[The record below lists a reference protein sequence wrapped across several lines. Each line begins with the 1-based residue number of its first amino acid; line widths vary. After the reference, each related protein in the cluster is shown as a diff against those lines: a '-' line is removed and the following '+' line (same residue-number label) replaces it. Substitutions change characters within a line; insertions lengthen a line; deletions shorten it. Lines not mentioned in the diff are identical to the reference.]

1 MNKATSLRYRALS
14 GMFRAIKVNKML
26 DKQGDEF
33 DTLLNE
39 YRKKQKKPLK
49 IPYKKMCDKFD
60 VDIRSID
67 GVTCYVVRQKNTAPD
82 KGVLYLFG
90 GGYILPPD
98 PGDIVLCGQIAEN
111 CNAEVW
117 FPLYPM
123 APDNDLVQTLQGTL
137 GVYRDILDH
146 YDADR
151 IRFFGTSSGG
161 GQALSL
167 CMYIRHEGLDVPL
180 PGRLVL
186 QSPGLQVPPSDK
198 QRAEMDRLSHLDVMI
213 PPGFFDNIAP
223 VLAKGDDAYLLS
235 PILFDLTGFPPIDIF
250 YGTNE
255 VMFAYLDDFRAKCSE
270 CGVELNVHIGEGM
283 MHCWGAMDFVPEAK
297 AVRQEYFKAIGNETR
312 EICVHEYGDPADP
325 LIVLLAPMLLS
336 GEDMYNIVSPHL
348 EGKYFIVAPDQGG
361 HGDAGRYVSAE
372 SEYRELKEYLVS
384 KGYTDIKLL
393 YGASLGVAIAY
404 RLFEDKD
411 FNIEKAWF
419 DGVALNRNA
428 AFAESFMKNLFRRRK
443 KMLAKTHAEASPNL
457 VEMYGYE
464 FAKRMTANFAR
475 ITLYDIDNICYACCH
490 YDLKTFTTDQQK
502 RLHLEYGS
510 KDFDLKLSKKAIRKY
525 LPEAVT
531 VIRDGYPH
539 CGYMAAHTAE
549 YVKEMERWIGTRRN
563 NMDLKFGDVQ
573 ETALI
578 TLAIRASETA
588 RADARI
594 SDPAAKEIIDTL
606 GVDVSKYDPFLSHEG
621 VVARTIMYRDALK
634 SLIAQ
639 YPDAVCINLGCGFDD
654 KFPQVDNGKIRW
666 YDVDLADQI
675 AVRRKVFEDRERCT
689 MMDGDA
695 LDGAWTKSIPESDM
709 YIIVMEGVLE
719 YFSKEQVKTCL
730 NMLCDSFNHGYLLAE
745 LHAPFVAKN
754 SKHHDAVKHTNATF
768 GWGTKSGEEYLE
780 LEPRMSLISETSYNE
795 EMKKHTIRGKLFAI
809 IGKNLNN
816 RLAIYKW

>member
-39 YRKKQKKPLK
+39 YRKKQKKTLK

-312 EICVHEYGDPADP
+312 ELCVHEYGDPADP

-549 YVKEMERWIGTRRN
+549 YVKEMERWIGTRSR
-563 NMDLKFGDVQ
+563 
-573 ETALI
+573 
-578 TLAIRASETA
+578 
-588 RADARI
+588 
-594 SDPAAKEIIDTL
+594 
-606 GVDVSKYDPFLSHEG
+606 
-621 VVARTIMYRDALK
+621 
-634 SLIAQ
+634 
-639 YPDAVCINLGCGFDD
+639 
-654 KFPQVDNGKIRW
+654 
-666 YDVDLADQI
+666 
-675 AVRRKVFEDRERCT
+675 
-689 MMDGDA
+689 
-695 LDGAWTKSIPESDM
+695 
-709 YIIVMEGVLE
+709 
-719 YFSKEQVKTCL
+719 
-730 NMLCDSFNHGYLLAE
+730 
-745 LHAPFVAKN
+745 
-754 SKHHDAVKHTNATF
+754 
-768 GWGTKSGEEYLE
+768 
-780 LEPRMSLISETSYNE
+780 
-795 EMKKHTIRGKLFAI
+795 
-809 IGKNLNN
+809 
-816 RLAIYKW
+816 